1 MTLVDSQRMTLVR
14 APEDEASFSPN
25 YQAELR
31 RFYSLVRAD
40 GIRVSAISF
49 TMNNVAGSDG
59 LVGEFVVP
67 LGQVIGPGL
76 GRAAIAWL
84 QGRGGRVLRLK
95 IGDLEVEVTA
105 QSEFDVLLAKAL
117 AMKAGQPIAELDHE

>member
-1 MTLVDSQRMTLVR
+1 MS
-14 APEDEASFSPN
+14 
-25 YQAELR
+25 Y
-31 RFYSLVRAD
+31 
-40 GIRVSAISF
+40 GIRPSHGCFWNNSKHMIISNEPRRLLDFGPIQGGVSPPVTCSENHQYLTAMAVYHQRIVDAFSVTHLISQEP
-49 TMNNVAGSDG
+49 S
-59 LVGEFVVP
+59 
-67 LGQVIGPGL
+67 
-76 GRAAIAWL
+76 IAWL